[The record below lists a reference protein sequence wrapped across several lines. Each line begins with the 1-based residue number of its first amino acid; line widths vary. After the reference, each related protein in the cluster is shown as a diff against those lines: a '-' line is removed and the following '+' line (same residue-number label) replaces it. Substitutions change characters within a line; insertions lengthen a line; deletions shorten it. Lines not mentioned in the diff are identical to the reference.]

1 MQKILA
7 FAVLLSGTS
16 VLTQAQN
23 LNTSTALTLPEVL
36 TTATRTE
43 RGLLSALSSA
53 DVLRADGLNQTQ
65 PQSLGQAL
73 QTLPNVATQVGTR
86 KSVEQLNMRGLDDR
100 RVVLKVDGQRRNF
113 RGEYKGRTF
122 LSPSLL
128 KQVEV
133 VRGSGS
139 VLQGSGAL
147 AGVVNIITKDAAD
160 YLAAGQTMGYAT
172 EAFGSSNGSQLGG
185 NVAVAGRTET
195 LDILAFQ
202 EATSMGNVALGGGTE
217 LPQSSL
223 NTRQSFLKT
232 TYTPTDATALEVALA
247 NSYDRGDA
255 TSNPVRKAPFAGFNT
270 DRRADQNDA
279 RLKLTHTPTGNPW
292 VDASAQAYFGQTM
305 ITEVVTQ
312 NGPSK
317 GRRDKTRYTNKG
329 LEAQNTSRLSVAG
342 FNHAITVG
350 AEYGTDDQRGVR
362 PGTNRKELFPN
373 AQSTNWAAFAQ
384 NEFGKGKWELAP
396 GLRYEH
402 YELSGDTLNSSNS
415 KGQLIGKLA
424 AGFRLTDATRLFAS
438 VGQGF
443 RAPLLSEAFSGGTL
457 GGPLTLIPNA
467 NLKPERSLTTEV
479 GANHVRTVGLSPDD
493 KLVLRGAVFHS
504 QLEDLI
510 ERQSINATQF
520 QFRNVPKAETYGTE
534 LSAAYTGGSWFA
546 NGAIGYTRGENQ
558 TIGQPLLDVPPLKLN
573 TTLGRTANHPIGSW
587 RTGWQMEAATAQTR
601 VPRNDLLV
609 GASKGYVVHGLFTE
623 LRPQQNMFRDLTVG
637 VAADN
642 LFDKRYRRVT
652 SFLDETGLDVRAKL
666 SIKF

>member
-1 MQKILA
+1 MRNTILLTTLFSSVALSA
-7 FAVLLSGTS
+7 FAQSD
-16 VLTQAQN
+16 AFM
-23 LNTSTALTLPEVL
+23 LPEVL

-43 RGLLSALSSA
+43 RGVLDALSSA
-53 DVLRADGLNQTQ
+53 DVLRADNLTQAQ
-65 PQSLGQAL
+65 PQSVGQAL
-73 QTLPNVATQVGTR
+73 QTLPNVGTQVGTR
-86 KSVEQLNMRGLDDR
+86 RSVEQLNIRGLDDR

-160 YLAAGQTMGYAT
+160 YLAAGQTLGYAT
-172 EAFGSSNGSQLGG
+172 EAFGASNGGLLGG

-195 LDILAFQ
+195 LDLLAFQ
-202 EATSMGNVALGGGTE
+202 EATTMGNIALGKDNE

-223 NTRQSFLKT
+223 NARQSFVKG
-232 TYTPTDATALEVALA
+232 TYTPNDATALQVALA

-255 TSNPVRKAPFAGFNT
+255 TSNPVRKAPFAGLIT

-279 RLKLTHTPTGNPW
+279 RLKMTYAPTDNAW
-292 VDASAQAYFGQTM
+292 VDTSAQAFFGQTM

-312 NGPSK
+312 NGASK

-329 LEAQNTSRLSVAG
+329 LDMQNTSRVVAG
-342 FNHAITVG
+342 GLHHALTLG
-350 AEYGTDDQRGVR
+350 AEYGADDQRGVR

-373 AQSTNWAAFAQ
+373 AESTNWAVFAQ

-396 GLRYEH
+396 GVRYES
-402 YELSGDTLNSSNS
+402 YELKGDTLNRSNS
-415 KGQLIGKLA
+415 EGQATAKLA
-424 AGFRLTDATRLFAS
+424 AGYRLTDATRLFAS

-443 RAPLLSEAFSGGTL
+443 RAPLLTEAFSGGTL

-467 NLKPERSLTTEV
+467 NLKPEQSLTSEV
-479 GANHVRTVGLSPDD
+479 GANHVRTLGLDGDD
-493 KLVLRGAVFHS
+493 RLVLRGAVFHS

-534 LSAAYTGGSWFA
+534 LSAAYTGERWFGSA
-546 NGAIGYTRGENQ
+546 AAGYTRGENQ
-558 TIGQPLLDVPPLKLN
+558 TANQALLDVPPLKLN
-573 TTLGRTANHPIGSW
+573 TTLGRTAQHAIGAW
-587 RTGWQMEAATAQTR
+587 RTGWAMEAATAQTR
-601 VPRNDLLV
+601 VPKNDLLV
-609 GASKGYVVHGLFTE
+609 GPSKGYVVHGLFTE
-623 LRPQQNMFRDLTVG
+623 LRPKQSLFREMTVG
-637 VAADN
+637 IAADN
-642 LFDKRYRRVT
+642 VLDKRYRRVT

>member
-1 MQKILA
+1 MQKTFLLTTLLSSAVLNA
-7 FAVLLSGTS
+7 FAQSDVFM
-16 VLTQAQN
+16 
-23 LNTSTALTLPEVL
+23 LPEVL

-43 RGLLSALSSA
+43 RGVLDALSSA
-53 DVLRADGLNQTQ
+53 DVLRAENLTQAQ
-65 PQSLGQAL
+65 PQSIGQAL
-73 QTLPNVATQVGTR
+73 QTLPNVGTQVGTR
-86 KSVEQLNMRGLDDR
+86 KSVEQLNIRGLDDR

-133 VRGSGS
+133 VRGAGS

-147 AGVVNIITKDAAD
+147 AGVVNIVTKDAAD
-160 YLAAGQTMGYAT
+160 YLAAGQMLGYAT
-172 EAFGSSNGSQLGG
+172 EAFGASNGGLLGG

-195 LDILAFQ
+195 LDLLAFQ
-202 EATSMGNVALGGGTE
+202 EATSMGNIALGRDNE

-223 NTRQSFLKT
+223 NARQSFVKG
-232 TYTPTDATALEVALA
+232 TYTPNDATAIQLALA

-255 TSNPVRKAPFAGFNT
+255 TSNPVRKAPFAGLNT

-279 RLKLTHTPTGNPW
+279 RLKVTYAPTQNAL
-292 VDASAQAYFGQTM
+292 VDTSAQAFFGQTM

-312 NGPSK
+312 AGASK

-329 LEAQNTSRLSVAG
+329 LDVQNTSRLKLG
-342 FNHAITVG
+342 GLNHALTVG
-350 AEYGTDDQRGVR
+350 AEYGADDQRGVR

-373 AQSTNWAAFAQ
+373 AESTNWAVFAQ
-384 NEFGKGKWELAP
+384 DEIGFGKWAKNLEIAP
-396 GLRYEH
+396 GVRYES
-402 YELSGDTLNSSNS
+402 YELKGDTLNRSNRE
-415 KGQLIGKLA
+415 GQATAKLA
-424 AGFRLTDATRLFAS
+424 AGYRLTNATRLFAS

-443 RAPLLSEAFSGGTL
+443 RAPLLTEAFSGGTL

-467 NLKPERSLTTEV
+467 NLKPEKSLTSEL
-479 GANHVRTVGLSPDD
+479 GANHVRTLGLDGDD
-493 KLVLRGAVFHS
+493 RLVLRGAVFHS
-504 QLEDLI
+504 QLDDLI

-534 LSAAYTGGSWFA
+534 LSAAYTGERWFGSA
-546 NGAIGYTRGENQ
+546 ATGYTRGENQ
-558 TIGQPLLDVPPLKLN
+558 TANQALLDVPPLKLN
-573 TTLGRTANHPIGSW
+573 TSLGRTAQHAIGMW
-587 RTGWQMEAATAQTR
+587 RTGWTMEAATAQTR
-601 VPRNDLLV
+601 VPKNDLLV

-623 LRPQQNMFRDLTVG
+623 LRPKQSLFRDMTIG
-637 VAADN
+637 IAADN
-642 LFDKRYRRVT
+642 VLDKRYRRVT